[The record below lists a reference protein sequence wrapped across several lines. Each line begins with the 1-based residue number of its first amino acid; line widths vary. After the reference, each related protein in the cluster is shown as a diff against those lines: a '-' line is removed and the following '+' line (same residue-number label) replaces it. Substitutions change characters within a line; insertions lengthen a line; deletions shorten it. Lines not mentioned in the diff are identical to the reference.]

1 VLFGYFAT
9 ILWRFGLKQR
19 HYPAFIL
26 SSGFWMLAIGS
37 ISLATEEVLER
48 FSWIKYSIMSPVT
61 NPIFRLGFWVT
72 VVLLVIGFSMEA
84 FMLDKP
90 SKNS

>member
-1 VLFGYFAT
+1 
-9 ILWRFGLKQR
+9 
-19 HYPAFIL
+19 
-26 SSGFWMLAIGS
+26 MLAIGS

-72 VVLLVIGFSMEA
+72 AVLLVIGFSMEA

>member
-1 VLFGYFAT
+1 MFVEV
-9 ILWRFGLKQR
+9 GLK
-19 HYPAFIL
+19 
-26 SSGFWMLAIGS
+26 
-37 ISLATEEVLER
+37 TLEKLLR
-48 FSWIKYSIMSPVT
+48 TNSIMSPVT